1 MKVNYLMIIIIAMD
15 RLSVEVQYVQVNI
28 VIHAY
33 IIHLLNDQ
41 N

>member
-1 MKVNYLMIIIIAMD
+1 MIIIIAMD
-15 RLSVEVQYVQVNI
+15 CMSVEVQYVQVSI
-28 VIHAY
+28 VIHAC